1 LGYNTVK
8 AMQKI
13 NIQYIK
19 RLYNRFKQKY
29 VNINNAVILVGFV
42 IAANWVWG
50 ALGVMQR
57 NYNLQKELD
66 DKTKQLVVAQLDTEN
81 ARLEQRYYKTREY
94 QELAVREHLGLVL
107 PGDKVLILPPN
118 SNAAKN
124 EELTLKSKP
133 SLSQP
138 KQSNFS
144 QWMNF
149 LFGGNSK
156 SLSK

>member
-1 LGYNTVK
+1 
-8 AMQKI
+8 MQKI
-13 NIQYIK
+13 NIHNIQ

-29 VNINNAVILVGFV
+29 VNINNAVILVALI
-42 IAANWVWG
+42 IAANWAWG

-66 DKTKQLVVAQLDTEN
+66 DKSKQLILAQLDTETD
-81 ARLEQRYYKTREY
+81 RLAQRYYKTREY
-94 QELAVREHLGLVL
+94 QELAVRERLGLVL
-107 PGDKVLILPPN
+107 PGERVLILPPN
-118 SNAAKN
+118 SQAAKN
-124 EELTLKSKP
+124 EELTSQSKP
-133 SLSQP
+133 VQSSQ